1 MHTNKSVLKCQ
12 GQGHIASQYFTM
24 RTMFVEMNEP
34 NEKEKYDGYVED
46 DYEAEEG
53 EIPGGELLMI
63 RRMLGNQAKREE
75 SNQKENLRITFYCTI
90 LFHKAS
96 GFSIVVALA

>member
-12 GQGHIASQYFTM
+12 GQGHIASQCPTK
-24 RTMFVEMNEP
+24 RTMLIEENGKNDE
-34 NEKEKYDGYVED
+34 EECDGFVED
-46 DYEAEEG
+46 DYEE
-53 EIPGGELLMI
+53 EIPSGEFLMI

-75 SNQKENLRITFYCTI
+75 SNQKENLRITFYCSI